1 MGVPVLHKTIRDGS
15 QKRRI
20 WAICDR
26 LHAEYGH
33 IPSGREVVDIYVNEE
48 NGNKGTGFTQYS
60 HWKKALKGV
69 QPDAPQAAE
78 PGLVDPIPL
87 VIDSQGRLTIPP
99 EMRAAMLLGAGGKI
113 TARVED
119 GELRVIAP
127 SVAIRRAQEMVRRHV
142 KPGVSIVDEFLAE
155 RRAMW
160 GEQ

>member
-1 MGVPVLHKTIRDGS
+1 MGVPILHKTIRDGS

-26 LHAEYGH
+26 LHSEHGH
-33 IPSGREVVDIYVNEE
+33 IPPGREVVGIYIAEG
-48 NGNKGTGFTQYS
+48 GNKGTGFTQYS
-60 HWKKALKGV
+60 NWKKALKEV
-69 QPDAPQAAE
+69 RPDAPHAAE
-78 PGLVDPIPL
+78 PSVVDPIPL

-99 EMRAAMLLGAGGKI
+99 EMRAAMLLGAGGKV
-113 TARVED
+113 TARIED

-127 SVAIRRAQEMVRRHV
+127 SVAIRRAQEIVRRHV

-160 GEQ
+160 GEE

>member
-1 MGVPVLHKTIRDGS
+1 MGVPILHKTIRDGS

-26 LHAEYGH
+26 LHSERGH
-33 IPSGREVVDIYVNEE
+33 IPPGREVVGIYIAEG
-48 NGNKGTGFTQYS
+48 GNKGTGFTQYS
-60 HWKKALKGV
+60 NWKKALKEV
-69 QPDAPQAAE
+69 RPDAPHAAE
-78 PGLVDPIPL
+78 PSVVDPIPL

-99 EMRAAMLLGAGGKI
+99 EMRAAMLLGAGGKV
-113 TARVED
+113 TARIED

-142 KPGVSIVDEFLAE
+142 KPGASIVDEFLAE

-160 GEQ
+160 GEE

>member
-1 MGVPVLHKTIRDGS
+1 
-15 QKRRI
+15 
-20 WAICDR
+20 
-26 LHAEYGH
+26 
-33 IPSGREVVDIYVNEE
+33 
-48 NGNKGTGFTQYS
+48 
-60 HWKKALKGV
+60 
-69 QPDAPQAAE
+69 
-78 PGLVDPIPL
+78 
-87 VIDSQGRLTIPP
+87 
-99 EMRAAMLLGAGGKI
+99 MRAAMLLGAGGKI